1 MTMTKDIKTIG
12 VLTSGGDAPGMNSAI
27 RAVVR
32 SAISRGLKVYGIKRG
47 YNGLINGELEEMD
60 TRSVSEILHRGGT
73 ALYTARCKE
82 FRTPEGIQ
90 KAKKTCE
97 DYKIDGLIVIGGDGT
112 FRGARE
118 LSLAGVPCIGIPAT
132 IDNDIVS
139 TDYTI
144 GFDTALNTAVDA
156 IDKLRDTAQSL
167 DRCSIVEVMGNGAG
181 HLALAACVAC
191 GGLACI
197 LKESDLDIQ
206 RDIIDKI
213 KDGIKTGKH
222 DFIVIVSEESIDIKK
237 LAKEVSEKSGIEARV
252 TVLGHIQRGGSP
264 SASDRILATRMGD
277 KAVELLAN
285 GIGNK
290 VVVSKNGYILEYDIL
305 EALSMHKSIDTDL
318 LNINDRISI

>member
-1 MTMTKDIKTIG
+1 MTKEIRSIG
-12 VLTSGGDAPGMNSAI
+12 VLTSGGDAPGMNSAV

-32 SAISRGLKVYGIKRG
+32 SAISRGLKVYGIRRG
-47 YNGLINGELEEMD
+47 YNGLINGDIYEMD
-60 TRSVSEILHRGGT
+60 ARSVSEILHRGGT
-73 ALYTARCKE
+73 VLYTARCKE
-82 FRTPEGIQ
+82 FMTAEGRA

-97 DYKIDGLIVIGGDGT
+97 DNNIDGLIVIGGDGT

-118 LSLAGVPCIGIPAT
+118 LSLIGVPCIGIPAT

-144 GFDTALNTAVDA
+144 GFDTALNTAVEA

-181 HLALAACVAC
+181 HLALSACVAC

-197 LKESDLDIQ
+197 LKESKFDIEH
-206 RDIIDKI
+206 DIVDKI
-213 KDGIKTGKH
+213 KSGIKSGKH
-222 DFIVIVSEESIDIKK
+222 DFIIIVSEETVDLSEF
-237 LAKEVSEKSGIEARV
+237 AKEVSTKSGIEARV

-264 SASDRILATRMGD
+264 TASDRILATRMGD
-277 KAVELLAN
+277 KAVELLSN

-305 EALSMHKSIDTDL
+305 EALSMHKSIDIEL
-318 LNINDRISI
+318 LNVNERISI